1 MKLTRI
7 KLINWHIFTD
17 VTIDVSGNTLI
28 TGENA
33 CGKSTL
39 IDAIYYVLS
48 GGDDRC
54 FNNAANIDA
63 QRTLETYIRG
73 KLGNEGTGKEALRNS
88 SDVVCHIAL
97 EFKEDD
103 RYMVLGTVIEIVDG
117 GRPREKFYVVQN
129 RKIQDDDFIE
139 DNRIITFSEFKK
151 KMKDGKIEFS
161 ENGLN
166 TKKYERRRT
175 ICRDILK
182 LDEADKYITLLRK
195 AIAFR
200 PIEEVSTFVNDFLL
214 REEDIDVES
223 LMVEFRSYRDIK
235 ALLDQEQKKIG
246 VLERFIDKA
255 EKYYKNDKAIQFFS
269 VLQIEID
276 INKQKDLL
284 TRHEKDLNKLIDSI
298 ADIDKHLEKIATD
311 IDFERDQERILLY
324 DDKYRALRE
333 KQTRLEQIKKKCESL
348 TLEVRRVERL
358 LSDEKGI
365 INVFG
370 YKYRFNEDIKNN
382 NYTLLKEH
390 LREYRTELDKKRDEI
405 IAEQINCN
413 NLISGNNASISSLN
427 SKLENIRQGKNTY
440 DRKVEKLLALVR
452 DGLLKK
458 YDREIEVRPLCEYL
472 EINDTR
478 WSKAIEGYLNT
489 QRFDLILEPKYYDDA
504 VAIYEKYKRQE
515 NIFGVGIV
523 NCKSDNKN
531 IEVNSNS
538 LFAKL
543 ETENKYARI
552 AAHMLLGRVICVDT
566 VEELKNYDVSITD
579 SGMLY
584 KNRTARNINP
594 EVYKIPYIGQDSL
607 SKRRQILEGQL
618 EELKKKKDEL
628 EITKRKLESDK
639 GLLDSSHIYE
649 LSKID
654 SNIWHSLRDYE
665 NQRAQILKQIESDKK
680 DGGLLEIQDKLEEI
694 RSRLSKLVAE
704 QKDKQ
709 AKRELLN
716 SNRLETIIEIKNG
729 KVNLENK
736 QNTFEKRMCDIE
748 SVIYEEFKTKYTTKN
763 NRVDE
768 NLAWKDYESAQNY
781 NNACKKDIENGM
793 REYANNYA
801 HSMSYMIDDIIDFI
815 REYHKLKD
823 RNLIEFR
830 DKANTAYERCMT
842 GFKNDFIDKL
852 AYKINEAKK
861 TLALVNKNL
870 KTTPFGTAGEIYQFT
885 YEASADD
892 EMKDYY
898 KIITSGK
905 VMEVNTLLDEILDPK
920 EQEIMRRLFDNII
933 AERNSTESE
942 KKLQRYLDYR
952 SYMRFDVKTTNKYG
966 AESYFSKTHKEK
978 SGGETQTPFYV
989 IIAACFDQLMKKNQE
1004 SSTCTVIF
1012 DEAFNNMD
1020 ESRINSLME
1029 FYKKLNIQLI
1039 IVVPANRMSSLASYM
1054 NTVIGLVRQKNRVM
1068 SQYIY

>member
-54 FNNAANIDA
+54 FNNAANAEA
-63 QRTLETYIRG
+63 QRTLEAYICG
-73 KLGNEGTGKEALRNS
+73 KLGNEGAGKEYLRNS

-97 EFKEDD
+97 EFNEND
-103 RYMVLGTVIEIVDG
+103 RYMILGTVIEITDR
-117 GRPREKFYVVQN
+117 GRPKEKFYVIQN

-166 TKKYERRRT
+166 PKKHERRRT

-200 PIEEVSTFVNDFLL
+200 PINEVSTFVNDFLL
-214 REEDIDVES
+214 REDDIDVYS
-223 LMVEFRSYRDIK
+223 LMEEFRSYRNIK
-235 ALLDQEQKKIG
+235 AQLDQEQKKIE

-255 EKYYKNDKAIQFFS
+255 KRYYKNDKAIQYFS
-269 VLQIEID
+269 ILQIEID
-276 INKQKDLL
+276 INKQKYLL
-284 TRHEKDLNKLIDSI
+284 ARHEKELNRLIDSI
-298 ADIDKHLEKIATD
+298 ADIDKRLEKNVAD
-311 IDFERDQERILLY
+311 IDFEKDQERILLY
-324 DDKYRALRE
+324 NDKYRALRE
-333 KQTRLEQIKKKCESL
+333 KQDRLEQIKKKCEEL
-348 TLEVRRVERL
+348 TLEVRRIEQL
-358 LSDEKGI
+358 LSGEKGI
-365 INVFG
+365 INAFG
-370 YKYRFNEDIKNN
+370 YKYRFNEDIKND

-390 LREYRTELDKKRDEI
+390 LREYKTELDKKRDEI
-405 IAEQINCN
+405 ITEQISCN
-413 NLISGNNASISSLN
+413 NSISKNNASIAGLN
-427 SKLENIRQGKNTY
+427 SELENIIQGKITY
-440 DRKVEKLLALVR
+440 DAKVEKLLALVR
-452 DGLLKK
+452 DGLFKK

-472 EINDTR
+472 EIMDAR

-489 QRFDLILEPKYYDDA
+489 QRFNLILDPKYYDDA
-504 VAIYEKYKRQE
+504 VAIYDKYKRQE
-515 NIFGVGIV
+515 NIYGVGIV

-531 IEVNSNS
+531 IEADSNS

-543 ETENKYARI
+543 AIENKYARF
-552 AAHMLLGRVICVDT
+552 AAHMLLGKVICVDT
-566 VEELKNYDVSITD
+566 IEELKNHDVSITD

-594 EVYKIPYIGQDSL
+594 EVYRIPYIGQDSII
-607 SKRRQILEGQL
+607 KRRQILEEQL
-618 EELKKKKDEL
+618 AELKCRKDEL

-649 LSKID
+649 LSNID

-665 NQRAQILKQIESDKK
+665 NQQAQILEQIEADKK
-680 DGGLLEIQDKLEEI
+680 DGGLLEIQDKLEET
-694 RSRLSKLVAE
+694 RSRLRKLMSE
-704 QKDKQ
+704 QKDNRT
-709 AKRELLN
+709 KRELLDT
-716 SNRLETIIEIKNG
+716 NRLERAIEIKNG
-729 KVNLENK
+729 KANLENK

-748 SVIYEEFKTKYTTKN
+748 SVNYEEFKKKYIVSNTI
-763 NRVDE
+763 DY

-781 NNACKKDIENGM
+781 NNACKRDIENGM

-801 HSMSYMIDDIIDFI
+801 HSMSYMITDVVDFI
-815 REYHKLKD
+815 SEYHKLKD

-830 DKANTAYERCMT
+830 DKANTAYERCMV

-852 AYKINEAKK
+852 AYKISEAKK
-861 TLALVNKNL
+861 ILTLVNKNL

-892 EMKDYY
+892 EMRDYY
-898 KIITSGK
+898 RIITSGR
-905 VMEVNTLLDEILDPK
+905 VMEVNSLLDEILDPK

-952 SYMRFDVKTTNKYG
+952 SYMRFDVKTINKYG

-1004 SSTCTVIF
+1004 LSTCTVIF

-1054 NTVIGLVRQKNRVM
+1054 NTVIGLVRQKNRVIP
-1068 SQYIY
+1068 QYIY

>member
-54 FNNAANIDA
+54 FNNAANAEA
-63 QRTLETYIRG
+63 QRTLEAYICG
-73 KLGNEGTGKEALRNS
+73 KLGNEGTGKEYLRNS

-97 EFKEDD
+97 EFNEND
-103 RYMVLGTVIEIVDG
+103 RYMILGTVIEITDR
-117 GRPREKFYVVQN
+117 GRPKEKFYVIQN

-139 DNRIITFSEFKK
+139 DDRIITFSEFKK

-166 TKKYERRRT
+166 PKKHERRRT

-214 REEDIDVES
+214 KEDDIDVYS
-223 LMVEFRSYRDIK
+223 LMEEFRSYRNIK
-235 ALLDQEQKKIG
+235 AQLDQEQKRIE

-255 EKYYKNDKAIQFFS
+255 KRYYKNDKAIQYFS
-269 VLQIEID
+269 ILQIEID
-276 INKQKDLL
+276 INKQKYLL
-284 TRHEKDLNKLIDSI
+284 ARHEKELNRLIDSI
-298 ADIDKHLEKIATD
+298 ADIDKRLEKNVAD
-311 IDFERDQERILLY
+311 IDFEKDQERILLY
-324 DDKYRALRE
+324 NDKYRALRE
-333 KQTRLEQIKKKCESL
+333 KQDRLEQIKKKCEEL
-348 TLEVRRVERL
+348 TLEVRRIEQL
-358 LSDEKGI
+358 LSGEKGI
-365 INVFG
+365 INAFG
-370 YKYRFNEDIKNN
+370 YKYRFNEDIKND

-390 LREYRTELDKKRDEI
+390 LREYKTELDKKRDEI
-405 IAEQINCN
+405 ITEQISCN
-413 NLISGNNASISSLN
+413 NSISKNNASIAGLN
-427 SKLENIRQGKNTY
+427 SELENIIQGKITY
-440 DRKVEKLLALVR
+440 DAKVEKLLALVR
-452 DGLLKK
+452 DGLFKK

-472 EINDTR
+472 EIMDAR

-489 QRFDLILEPKYYDDA
+489 QRFNLILDPKYYDDA

-515 NIFGVGIV
+515 NIYGVGIV

-531 IEVNSNS
+531 IEADSNS

-543 ETENKYARI
+543 AIENKYARF
-552 AAHMLLGRVICVDT
+552 AAHMLLGKVICVDT
-566 VEELKNYDVSITD
+566 IEELKNHDVSITD

-594 EVYKIPYIGQDSL
+594 EVYRIPYIGQDSII
-607 SKRRQILEGQL
+607 KRRQILEEQL
-618 EELKKKKDEL
+618 AELKCRKDEL

-649 LSKID
+649 LSNID

-665 NQRAQILKQIESDKK
+665 NQQAQILEQIEADKK
-680 DGGLLEIQDKLEEI
+680 DGGLLEIQDKLEET
-694 RSRLSKLVAE
+694 RSRLRKLMSE
-704 QKDKQ
+704 QKDNRT
-709 AKRELLN
+709 KRELLDT
-716 SNRLETIIEIKNG
+716 NRLERAIEIKNG
-729 KVNLENK
+729 KANLENK

-748 SVIYEEFKTKYTTKN
+748 SVNYEEFKKKYIVSNTI
-763 NRVDE
+763 DD

-781 NNACKKDIENGM
+781 NNACKRDIENGM

-801 HSMSYMIDDIIDFI
+801 HSMSYMITDVVDFI
-815 REYHKLKD
+815 SEYHKLKD

-830 DKANTAYERCMT
+830 DKANTAYERCMA

-852 AYKINEAKK
+852 AYKISEAKK
-861 TLALVNKNL
+861 TLTLVNKNL

-892 EMKDYY
+892 EMRDYY
-898 KIITSGK
+898 RIITSGR
-905 VMEVNTLLDEILDPK
+905 VMEVNSLLDEILDPK

-952 SYMRFDVKTTNKYG
+952 SYMRFDVKTINKYG

-1004 SSTCTVIF
+1004 LSTCTVIF

-1054 NTVIGLVRQKNRVM
+1054 NTVIGLVRQKNRVIP
-1068 SQYIY
+1068 QYIY